1 MKCPYCNTKVTSNKC
16 PKCKAVILMNE
27 EPKAKDNK
35 ESEKERK

>member
-16 PKCKAVILMNE
+16 PACKAVIPMKE

-35 ESEKERK
+35 ENEKERK